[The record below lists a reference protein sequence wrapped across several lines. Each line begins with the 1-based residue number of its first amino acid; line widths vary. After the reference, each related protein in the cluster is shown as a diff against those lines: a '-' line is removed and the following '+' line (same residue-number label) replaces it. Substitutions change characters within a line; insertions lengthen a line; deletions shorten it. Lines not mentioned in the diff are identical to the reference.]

1 MSVAFLSTRLQR
13 RKDQGLLRSLQSTAG
28 LIDLTSND
36 YFGFAKD
43 REESK
48 GGDRSGATGSRLLT
62 GNSPFYEELEEK
74 IARFH
79 RAESCLIYNSGYT
92 ANLGLLSALG
102 SDSVYFL
109 YDLEIHASM
118 IDGMH
123 LSDAKSIP
131 FRHNDL
137 NSLER
142 RLKTAKFPAF
152 VLVESIYSMSGDCA
166 PLIDIAMLCA
176 QYGAYL
182 IVDEAH
188 ATGVCG
194 LNGEGLV
201 TELGLESQVF
211 ARVHTFSKA
220 LGAHGACVL
229 GSGILK
235 EYLLNFSRPLIYT
248 TALSSAALASIAAKY
263 ERLERE
269 AQRQQRRLKGLIAY
283 FCEKT
288 GFKNMQSPIQPIYLS
303 GIETLYSLSQM
314 LKAKGLDVRA
324 VVAPTVP
331 RGRECLRVVLHSF
344 NREEEIDQL
353 VQLLGDGL

>member
-1 MSVAFLSTRLQR
+1 MNATFLDARLQK
-13 RKDQGLLRSLQSTAG
+13 RKDQGLLRTLQPTTG

-43 REESK
+43 CDGIK
-48 GGDRSGATGSRLLT
+48 GSDSSGATGSRLLT
-62 GNSPFYEELEEK
+62 GNYPLYEELEER
-74 IARFH
+74 IAEFH

-102 SDSVYFL
+102 TDSVNFL

-118 IDGMH
+118 IDGVH
-123 LSDAKSIP
+123 LSDAKHFP

-137 NSLER
+137 DSLES
-142 RLKTAKFPAF
+142 RLKKVSLPAF
-152 VLVESIYSMSGDCA
+152 VLVESIYSMSGDFA
-166 PLIDIAMLCA
+166 PLAEIAVLCTKYEA
-176 QYGAYL
+176 HL

-188 ATGVCG
+188 ATGICG

-201 TELGLESQVF
+201 SELRLESQVF

-229 GSGILK
+229 GSNTLK
-235 EYLLNFSRPLIYT
+235 KYLVNFSRPLIYT
-248 TALSSAALASIAAKY
+248 TALPATTLISIESKY
-263 ERLERE
+263 ERLKRE
-269 AQRQQRRLKGLIAY
+269 AQIQQQRLKSLTTY
-283 FCEKT
+283 FCKKT
-288 GFKNMQSPIQPIYLS
+288 GVENIQSPIKPIYIS
-303 GIETLYSLSQM
+303 GVEKLRSLSQR

-324 VVAPTVP
+324 IVTPTVP

-353 VQLLGDGL
+353 VEVLP

>member
-1 MSVAFLSTRLQR
+1 MSTAFLDARLQK
-13 RKDQGLLRSLQSTAG
+13 RKDQGLLRALQSTTE

-43 REESK
+43 CDGIK
-48 GGDRSGATGSRLLT
+48 GSDSSGATGSRLLT
-62 GNSPFYEELEEK
+62 GNDPLYEALEAR
-74 IARFH
+74 IAKFH

-102 SDSVYFL
+102 IDSVTFL

-118 IDGMH
+118 IDGMR
-123 LSDAKSIP
+123 LSDGKKLP

-137 NSLER
+137 DSLER
-142 RLKTAKFPAF
+142 RLKKVSLPAF
-152 VLVESIYSMSGDCA
+152 VLVESIYSMSGDFA
-166 PLIDIAMLCA
+166 PLTEIAVLCTK
-176 QYGAYL
+176 YGAQL

-188 ATGVCG
+188 ATGICG

-201 TELGLESQVF
+201 PELRLESQVF

-220 LGAHGACVL
+220 LGTHGACVL
-229 GSGILK
+229 GSNTLK

-248 TALSSAALASIAAKY
+248 TALPTPALNSIEFKY
-263 ERLERE
+263 ERLKRE
-269 AQRQQRRLKGLIAY
+269 AQIQQKRLKNLTTY
-283 FCEKT
+283 FCKKT
-288 GFKNMQSPIQPIYLS
+288 GIKNIPSPIKPIYISSVEKLR
-303 GIETLYSLSQM
+303 SLSQG

-324 VVAPTVP
+324 IVAPTVP

-344 NREEEIDQL
+344 NREEEIDRL
-353 VQLLGDGL
+353 VEALL